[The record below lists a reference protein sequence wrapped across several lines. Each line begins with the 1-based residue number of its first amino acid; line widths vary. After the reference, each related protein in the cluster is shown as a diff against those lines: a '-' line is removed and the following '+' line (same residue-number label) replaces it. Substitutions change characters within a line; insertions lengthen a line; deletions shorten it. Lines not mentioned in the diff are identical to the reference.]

1 MHLILRWIINALA
14 LLAVAYLVPGIE
26 VSGIYIALI
35 VALVLGFINAVIRPV
50 LFVLTLPITIITLG
64 LFSLVLNAFLFWL
77 AASFIDGFEVQGAFA
92 AFIGPIVLSIFS
104 WIGNKFIKDFSK
116 DNDE

>member
-1 MHLILRWIINALA
+1 MG
-14 LLAVAYLVPGIE
+14 VAYLVPGIE

-50 LFVLTLPITIITLG
+50 LFILTLPITIITLG

-77 AASFIDGFEVQGAFA
+77 VASFIEGFEVHGAFA
-92 AFIGPIVLSIFS
+92 AFVGAIVLSMFS
-104 WIGNKFIKDFSK
+104 WVGNRFIKGIKK